1 MTGIKI
7 KGLTEVTKGM
17 KKGAKKPIADSL
29 KNIGI
34 KGEAI
39 AKKAT
44 VVDTG
49 RLRASITRDTKPN
62 LITIGTNVEY
72 AESIE
77 YGTDYMEARHMEGG
91 MKILGQGMF
100 DYTIE
105 QLAPEIKAMDGDI
118 SKSIDKAIK

>member
-7 KGLTEVTKGM
+7 KGLKDVVKGM
-17 KKGAKKPIADSL
+17 KEGAKKPIGDSL

-49 RLRASITRDTKPN
+49 RLRASITRETRPN
-62 LITIGTNVEY
+62 LITIGTNVDY
-72 AESIE
+72 AEFIE
-77 YGTDYMEARHMEGG
+77 YGTDKVEARHMEGG
-91 MKILGQGMF
+91 MKVFGQGMF

-105 QLAPEIKAMDGDI
+105 QLAPEIEAMGGNI

>member
-7 KGLTEVTKGM
+7 KGLTDVVKGM

-29 KNIGI
+29 KKIGI

-39 AKKAT
+39 AKKST

-49 RLRASITRDTKPN
+49 RLRSSIYRRTQSN
-62 LITIGTNVEY
+62 LITIGTVVDY
-72 AESIE
+72 AEAIE

-91 MKILGQGMF
+91 MKVLGQGMF

-105 QLAPEIKAMDGDI
+105 QLAPEIEAMGGSI
-118 SKSIDKAIK
+118 SKSVDKAIK